1 MTKRFLFLLA
11 PMFALVCFVS
21 VAKGQYGAD
30 QSSLYGTM
38 TQTNMSNVVQ
48 MTWGGNLMGK
58 KSSKKPV
65 KTIPAKQPSTTSTT
79 KTQPSNTATT
89 SSAAALTFRPVA
101 PSIMPQK
108 MASKLSANNPANKSK
123 YQHSFQQMLDGYH
136 QRLRQKNGSM
146 NDLARAISFFI
157 YSNYTVATGKQVTN
171 EQADTGREQVR
182 KALLEDDEFQNLS
195 DGEKQERYEGL
206 IILGEFVMFYD
217 YLSNQDKDQN
227 LKAKTQKMAQQNLEN
242 FFGTSYKNVKVTDKG
257 IEL

>member
-11 PMFALVCFVS
+11 PTFVFVSFVS

-38 TQTNMSNVVQ
+38 TQTNMSNIVQ

-65 KTIPAKQPSTTSTT
+65 KTIPAKQPSTTT
-79 KTQPSNTATT
+79 KTPSNTT
-89 SSAAALTFRPVA
+89 SSAALTFRSVA

-123 YQHSFQQMLDGYH
+123 YQRSFQQMLDGYH
-136 QRLRQKNGSM
+136 QRLRQKNGNM

-157 YSNYTVATGKQVTN
+157 YSNYTVATGKQVTA

-182 KALLEDDEFQNLS
+182 EALLENEDFQNLS

-217 YLSNQDKDQN
+217 YLSNQEKDQN
-227 LKAKTQKMAQQNLEN
+227 LKAKIQKMAQQNLES
-242 FFGTSYKNVKVTDKG
+242 FFGTSYKNVKITDRG